1 MRTSRPDGISQENRT
16 HPFFILLRN
25 AARQQ
30 DELSV
35 KLVKRFVIQA
45 SVSIGAT
52 LILWLINP
60 LSVIGS
66 AIAIEYLIFQIIY
79 WLYRLRSL
87 KKLLAM
93 SCVNEVNAM
102 IYSNDYQYQSLN
114 NEQLINTLNDAR
126 QLIGE
131 FEEFHRS
138 YKSDAIK
145 TGFFFAIIMTAMI
158 YIRIMI

>member
-25 AARQQ
+25 AARRQ

-45 SVSIGAT
+45 CVSIGAA

-60 LSVIGS
+60 LSAIGCV
-66 AIAIEYLIFQIIY
+66 IAIEYLIFQIIY

-131 FEEFHRS
+131 FEEFYRS
-138 YKSDAIK
+138 YKSDVIK